1 MLSIERIY
9 SRELIRSPSVE
20 ERKPGLNPM
29 TREDVLDIIAQV
41 QGKYP
46 VGDLVLRA
54 IVNDCSESRQ
64 KLQWQVFDWLTK
76 QHPNCGV
83 MVAAAMSVVAVE
95 EVTGL
100 HICSSCKGTGRVR
113 RGCHAGK
120 DCSRC
125 GGTGRVNLMLNDGLV
140 FTVIRLQLDGLALT
154 AQEFHKQHYDQYMGA
169 VNFLHVERGCAAKLC
184 TDIQR
189 RNDSLCVEFCHYAE
203 A

>member
-76 QHPNCGV
+76 QHPTCGV

-120 DCSRC
+120 DCASC
-125 GGTGRVNLMLNDGLV
+125 GGVGRVNQVLSNDGLLRS
-140 FTVIRLQLDGLALT
+140 IRQHIDGLALT

-169 VNFLHVERGCAAKLC
+169 VNLLFTEKGNAAKLC
-184 TDIQR
+184 SEIQR
-189 RNDSLCVEFCHYAE
+189 VNEDVFEHG
-203 A
+203 

>member
-54 IVNDCSESRQ
+54 IVNDCAESRQ
-64 KLQWQVFDWLTK
+64 KLQWQVFDWITK
-76 QHPNCGV
+76 QHPTCGV
-83 MVAAAMSVVAVE
+83 MVAAAMSVVAVD

-100 HICSSCKGTGRVR
+100 HICPKCSGTGIVR
-113 RGCHAGK
+113 RGPHAGK
-120 DCSRC
+120 DCVHC
-125 GGTGRVNLMLNDGLV
+125 GGIGRVNRTLTNDGLWYS
-140 FTVIRLQLDGLALT
+140 IHQHLDGLAMT
-154 AQEFHKQHYDQYMGA
+154 SKQFHAQHYDQYMDA
-169 VNFLHVERGCAAKLC
+169 VNYLHVERGCAAKLC
-184 TDIQR
+184 SVIQEQ
-189 RNDSLCVEFCHYAE
+189 NDLVVW
-203 A
+203 

>member
-41 QGKYP
+41 QGKCP

-54 IVNDCSESRQ
+54 IVNDCNESRQ
-64 KLQWQVFDWLTK
+64 KLQWKVFEWLTK
-76 QHPNCGV
+76 QHPTCGV

-100 HICSSCKGTGRVR
+100 HICSSCKGTGRIR

-120 DCSRC
+120 DCTHC
-125 GGTGRVNLMLNDGLV
+125 GGVGRINQTLTHDGV
-140 FTVIRLQLDGLALT
+140 WNSVRQHLDGLALN
-154 AQEFHKQHYDQYMGA
+154 AQEFRKQHYDQYMGA
-169 VNFLHVERGCAAKLC
+169 VNFLYTEKGNAAKLC
-184 TDIQR
+184 TSIQFL
-189 RNDSLCVEFCHYAE
+189 NEDVKTYV
-203 A
+203 

>member
-76 QHPNCGV
+76 QHPTCGV
-83 MVAAAMSVVAVE
+83 MVAAAMSAVAVE

-125 GGTGRVNLMLNDGLV
+125 GGTGRVNSTLSHDGLWNA
-140 FTVIRLQLDGLALT
+140 IRLHLHDSELMT
-154 AQEFHKQHYDQYMGA
+154 SEEFLKYYDKYMDA
-169 VNFLHVERGCAAKLC
+169 VNYLHVERGCAAKLC
-184 TDIQR
+184 SAIQEQ
-189 RNDSLCVEFCHYAE
+189 NEWVA
-203 A
+203 

>member
-64 KLQWQVFDWLTK
+64 KLQWKVFDWLTK
-76 QHPNCGV
+76 QHPTCGV

-125 GGTGRVNLMLNDGLV
+125 GGVGRVNQALSNDGLWKS
-140 FTVIRLQLDGLALT
+140 IRQHIDGLALT
-154 AQEFHKQHYDQYMGA
+154 SQHFHQQHYDQYMGV
-169 VNFLHVERGCAAKLC
+169 VNFLYTEKGSAAKLC
-184 TDIQR
+184 ASIQ
-189 RNDSLCVEFCHYAE
+189 NLNEDVISYV
-203 A
+203 

>member
-54 IVNDCSESRQ
+54 IVNDCAESRQ
-64 KLQWQVFDWLTK
+64 KLQWKVFDWLTK
-76 QHPNCGV
+76 QHPTCGV

-125 GGTGRVNLMLNDGLV
+125 GGVGRVNQALSNDGLWKS
-140 FTVIRLQLDGLALT
+140 IRQHIDGLALT
-154 AQEFHKQHYDQYMGA
+154 SQHFHQQHYDQYMGA
-169 VNFLHVERGCAAKLC
+169 VNYLHVERGCAAKLC
-184 TDIQR
+184 SSIQEE
-189 RNDSLCVEFCHYAE
+189 NEILAS
-203 A
+203 

>member
-54 IVNDCSESRQ
+54 IVNDCAESRQ
-64 KLQWQVFDWLTK
+64 KLQWKVFDWLTK
-76 QHPNCGV
+76 QHPTCGV

-120 DCSRC
+120 DCTRC
-125 GGTGRVNLMLNDGLV
+125 GGVGRLNQVLSNDGL
-140 FTVIRLQLDGLALT
+140 FSSIRQHLDGLPLT

-169 VNFLHVERGCAAKLC
+169 VNYLHVERGCAAKLC
-184 TDIQR
+184 SIIQE
-189 RNDSLCVEFCHYAE
+189 RNEFMI
-203 A
+203 

>member
-9 SRELIRSPSVE
+9 SRELIRSPSIE

-41 QGKYP
+41 QGRYP

-54 IVNDCSESRQ
+54 IVNDCAESRQ

-76 QHPNCGV
+76 QHPACGV

-100 HICSSCKGTGRVR
+100 HICSSCKGTGVVR

-125 GGTGRVNLMLNDGLV
+125 GGVGRINLALSNDGLWKS
-140 FTVIRLQLDGLALT
+140 IRQHLDGMTMT
-154 AQEFHKQHYDQYMGA
+154 AQEFRKQHYDQYMGA
-169 VNFLHVERGCAAKLC
+169 VNFLYTEKGSAAKLC
-184 TDIQR
+184 TSIQ
-189 RNDSLCVEFCHYAE
+189 NLNEDVISYV
-203 A
+203 

>member
-9 SRELIRSPSVE
+9 SRELIRSPSLE
-20 ERKPGLNPM
+20 ERKAGINAM

-54 IVNDCSESRQ
+54 IVNDCNESRQ

-76 QHPNCGV
+76 QHPTCGV
-83 MVAAAMSVVAVE
+83 MVTAAMSVVAVE

-120 DCSRC
+120 DCARC
-125 GGTGRVNLMLNDGLV
+125 GGVGRVNLALNNDGLWHSV
-140 FTVIRLQLDGLALT
+140 RQHIDSLALT
-154 AQEFHKQHYDQYMGA
+154 AQEFHKQYYDQYMRA
-169 VNFLHVERGCAAKLC
+169 VNFLFTEKGNATRLC
-184 TDIQR
+184 SVIQR
-189 RNDSLCVEFCHYAE
+189 VNEDIVEHG
-203 A
+203 

>member
-20 ERKPGLNPM
+20 ERKPRLNPM

-54 IVNDCSESRQ
+54 IVNDCDESRQ

-76 QHPNCGV
+76 QYPTCGV

-120 DCSRC
+120 DCASC
-125 GGTGRVNLMLNDGLV
+125 GGVGRVNQVLSNDGLLRS
-140 FTVIRLQLDGLALT
+140 IRQHIDGLALT
-154 AQEFHKQHYDQYMGA
+154 AQEFQQQHYDQYMGA
-169 VNFLHVERGCAAKLC
+169 VNFLHVERGNAAKLC

-189 RNDSLCVEFCHYAE
+189 LNNALCVEFCHYAE